1 MYAFTYVMYHRAI
14 YILTSLN
21 CTCTNVCKICTLMQT
36 DPRCLLLDKI
46 KDLFIFPYGRL
57 TMVRGIELLNKLKL
71 DKL

>member
-1 MYAFTYVMYHRAI
+1 MHIDAV
-14 YILTSLN
+14 
-21 CTCTNVCKICTLMQT
+21 QT

-57 TMVRGIELLNKLKL
+57 TMAHGIEILDKLKL